1 MQKMNLI
8 EVLRRDLEKL
18 ECLTDALV
26 QDLHQIN
33 ECVLAGRFIPKELG
47 TKVSESLNETIQ
59 LQENIGEQFS
69 RLEIGKFPEK
79 AADIEKILEDYQEKL
94 ELKNKYMDTV
104 KFFMSLHSDEEEIEK
119 LLDGRKT
126 QLALLNLE
134 ELESE
139 EEFEQ
144 KLKPYILLKNTMQEK
159 DARKKYS
166 LLYQLTSFFEEAIF
180 YGVGSGKIT
189 SFQDEL
195 CCTSETEKAAEDF
208 SAAEMPETEFEIK
221 ETEALETEP
230 SPVQTEPEK
239 KMKISEEME
248 TKTEPEV
255 SSEAKE
261 PSPETESLPKTEED
275 TTDDNW
281 ENLGIEDASLVCYPE
296 KPGILK
302 TAISPKASD
311 KFGVSKFKNDIGKQ
325 SCLAKVDCLTETVN
339 GCAYSRESIVLYKNQ
354 NAGYYDQVSEKL
366 YQLGYLK
373 RYLVE
378 GMGEFYTLSAR
389 GVKAFT
395 SKDSLSFI
403 QKHSLDREKP
413 QMAGREEIEDTA
425 NSAIS
430 RLLLCSCYAKTKR
443 IDSRY
448 IFKTRKVCTA
458 EDYFLLF
465 LPCVQG
471 EFMVAYTGIVS
482 ENQTEF
488 LHLRKKIENL
498 QADHLLDYLIIVE
511 PDRELALHVAK
522 WLRAVADPK
531 TTVGYSAY
539 GETEVF
545 DVSTEEVLNIPSAE
559 EPDVVDK
566 DVDGGAAQEEV
577 EDQETSVHGS
587 DNMESAADTE
597 KEAEDT
603 DNPPETEVIKE
614 EIGEPE
620 NRETDKAQKI
630 APAAILEETS
640 VSEAVE
646 KKETEASG
654 PARQETEQKYTAVLS
669 GGVLTE
675 TEKQKYNTEYQ
686 EMLASGKFYAA
697 TAFLKSLSKEF
708 SYYESVYCQAAYALN
723 DPMEKCSYSSDNIIS
738 VFYEGDSPV
747 SDYYVISA
755 AVRNYFYDQF
765 NYDYSLP
772 QLQSTISGSSILK
785 DIHAVE
791 EIIYA
796 LQKFKT
802 EFQAGMDRYADYREK
817 EQSVLEEQMEK
828 TKREAKGYYENYS
841 SGNMK
846 ENASH
851 KRFIETSRLLLGPKS
866 DLSEYLQMVIEDNRD
881 MLDMLEEFLS
891 ENYVKDQAAI
901 CEENIDSAK
910 IECILDE
917 YWDRAAQN
925 IRLVKKSSDLMSSLR
940 MNLFKKVQKVVGVLC
955 NYVFLCRSNI
965 STKNDPAYMEYKK
978 SRKNLLENIEESL
991 DALSVSTQDTTEIM
1005 AGKKVLSETLTE
1017 IQSRISGAYKE
1028 GSYKYFYI
1036 NFLKNDKI
1044 LLDEEF
1050 LPILDEV
1057 LELPEFSVRNRIR
1070 RHYEESDAEN
1080 KSWEERIDDI
1090 YRQEDN
1096 YGSAELI
1103 FQYVENQEL
1112 PFENLEEQHSR
1123 MEQAVVYPE
1132 SDMENKRKEFIEDLE
1147 LAQSYGQTDNTVENT
1162 KEIILQIVETW
1173 FVWAKETKNYG
1184 FFSQILNAFLEK
1196 IHKDAKA
1203 REAELNDDLAVY
1215 LEKNKEYES
1224 NEAVAGIV
1232 EQIRGRISQQNYAA
1246 AEDLLN
1252 RLIRDDLDPEEEAL
1266 QQTDYLLEFLDEYDI
1281 NYKRTANSGTTLKSL
1296 ISSFRSNKDTRGA
1309 NKLLENWPKGAGV
1322 GENTIRIF
1330 LSALGFDAD
1339 TVKTEPR
1346 LQGKIE
1352 SYLVTLKSPENG
1364 RKSNYKHP
1372 IAAFGSEAETKGF
1385 RVVCLFGKTDAS
1397 RLIDTFK
1404 EIGNAKN
1411 TLVLLDYALSLSDR
1425 RILARKTKTDL
1436 SGKIFAVL
1444 DRVAVLYLAKHY
1456 AETAVNR
1463 MLMHIVMP
1471 FASYQPYINK
1481 SADVMPPEIFIGRR
1495 KELEKIES
1503 STGVN
1508 LVYGGRQLGK
1518 TALLRMAKKDIDKNE
1533 NGDRA
1538 IIVDAR
1544 EKDYRETAKAVS
1556 AALYDEGI
1564 VKKENI
1570 TDDWNV
1576 LARDIKNRLRDTEGP
1591 IQYFLLMIDEADTF
1605 IESCDAVNYQPFDA
1619 LKDIQSI
1626 GEGRFKF
1633 VVAGLRNIVRFKQ
1646 ASVLKN
1652 NIGLVHLESLTVKPF
1667 KAMEARELLEV
1678 PLSYLGFR
1686 FPKDND
1692 TEVLIST
1699 IFGTTNY
1706 FPGLLQLYCTK
1717 MIEAIRRDYAG
1728 YSESETPPYYV
1739 KKEHIKKVLA
1749 EQSLQDDIYDKFLI
1763 TLKVDDDDYY
1773 YIIALLVAYHYHEN
1787 RSSNG
1792 CNAQELLDLA
1802 DAFSI
1807 KKITELDTG
1816 KLTALMEEMRE
1827 LNVLQYTGD
1836 GRYRF
1841 TRHSF
1846 CQMMGTT
1853 QHIDDELVKYMED

>member
-26 QDLHQIN
+26 QDLPQIN
-33 ECVLAGRFIPKELG
+33 ECVLAGRFIPEERG

-59 LQENIGEQFS
+59 LQKNIGEQFS

-79 AADIEKILEDYQEKL
+79 ATDIEKILEDYQEKL

-159 DARKKYS
+159 DARKKFS
-166 LLYQLTSFFEEAIF
+166 MLYQLTSFFEEAIF

-195 CCTSETEKAAEDF
+195 CCTSETEE
-208 SAAEMPETEFEIK
+208 AAEMPETESEVK
-221 ETEALETEP
+221 KTEALETEP

-239 KMKISEEME
+239 KMKIPEEME
-248 TKTEPEV
+248 TKTEAEV
-255 SSEAKE
+255 PSEAKA
-261 PSPETESLPKTEED
+261 PSPEAESLPKTEED

-281 ENLGIEDASLVCYPE
+281 ENLGIEDASLVCHPE

-373 RYLVE
+373 KYLIE

-448 IFKTRKVCTA
+448 IFKTRQVCTA

-471 EFMVAYTGIVS
+471 EFMIGYTGIVS

-498 QADHLLDYLIIVE
+498 HADHLLDYLIIVE

-522 WLRAVADPK
+522 WLRAVTDPK
-531 TTVGYSAY
+531 TMVGYSAY

-566 DVDGGAAQEEV
+566 DVDGAAAREKA

-587 DNMESAADTE
+587 DNMESVADTE

-603 DNPPETEVIKE
+603 DNPPETEEIKE
-614 EIGEPE
+614 ETGEPE
-620 NRETDKAQKI
+620 NRETDEVEKI

-640 VSEAVE
+640 VSEDVE

-654 PARQETEQKYTAVLS
+654 PVRQETEQKYTAVLS
-669 GGVLTE
+669 GRVLTE

-686 EMLASGKFYAA
+686 EMLASGKFYVA

-796 LQKFKT
+796 LQKFKI

-978 SRKNLLENIEESL
+978 SRKNLLENLEESL

-1044 LLDEEF
+1044 ILDEEF

-1070 RHYEESDAEN
+1070 RHYEENDAEN

-1123 MEQAVVYPE
+1123 MEEAVVYPE

-1162 KEIILQIVETW
+1162 KEIILQVMETW

-1266 QQTDYLLEFLDEYDI
+1266 QQTDYLLEFLDEYDV

-1309 NKLLENWPKGAGV
+1309 NKLLENWPKGASV

-1544 EKDYRETAKAVS
+1544 EKDYRETARAVS
-1556 AALYDEGI
+1556 ASLYDEGI

-1576 LARDIKNRLRDTEGP
+1576 LARDIKNRLRDTEEP

>member
-1 MQKMNLI
+1 MPKINPV
-8 EVLRRDLEKL
+8 ENLRRDLEKL
-18 ECLTDALV
+18 NRLSDTLGL
-26 QDLHQIN
+26 DLPKIN
-33 ECVLAGRFIPKELG
+33 ECVRDGRFISEELG
-47 TKVSESLNETIQ
+47 KSVFGNLGEIVRM
-59 LQENIGEQFS
+59 QENIEKQFS
-69 RLEIGKFPEK
+69 SLEIGEMPDQISEL
-79 AADIEKILEDYQEKL
+79 EKILEEYQEKI
-94 ELKNKYMDTV
+94 ELKNKYLDIV
-104 KFFMSLHSDEEEIEK
+104 KFFMSLHSDEDEIEK
-119 LLDGRKT
+119 LLDERKT

-139 EEFEQ
+139 EEFSQ
-144 KLKPYILLKNTMQEK
+144 KLKPYILLKNTLEEK
-159 DARKKYS
+159 DMRKKFS
-166 LLYQLTSFFEEAIF
+166 MLYQLSSFFEEAIF
-180 YGVGSGKIT
+180 SGVGRGKIT
-189 SFQDEL
+189 SLQEEP
-195 CCTSETEKAAEDF
+195 CCTSETEANEGEIFPEAEI
-208 SAAEMPETEFEIK
+208 SENLSEEEIS
-221 ETEALETEP
+221 ESGQNL
-230 SPVQTEPEK
+230 VQTEAKEEIQ
-239 KMKISEEME
+239 ISEEPENEM
-248 TKTEPEV
+248 KTEISLEPKEL
-255 SSEAKE
+255 SQEA
-261 PSPETESLPKTEED
+261 ESVQEEDVDTTEE
-275 TTDDNW
+275 W
-281 ENLGIEDASLVCYPE
+281 KNLGIEDASLVLHQE
-296 KPGILK
+296 KSEILK
-302 TAISPKASD
+302 TEIAPKASD

-325 SCLAKVDCLTETVN
+325 SCVSKIDCLLEAVN
-339 GCAYSRESIVLYKNQ
+339 GCAYSKESIALYHNEEI
-354 NAGYYDQVSEKL
+354 GYYDQVTDKL
-366 YQLGYLK
+366 NQLGYLK
-373 RYLVE
+373 KYSIE
-378 GMGEFYTLSAR
+378 GMGEFFTLSGR
-389 GVKAFT
+389 GEKAFV

-403 QKHSLDREKP
+403 QKHSFHNEKP
-413 QMAGREEIEDTA
+413 QLARREDIKDTA

-430 RLLLCSCYAKTKR
+430 RLLLCGCYAKNLL
-443 IDSRY
+443 IDNSY
-448 IFKTRKVCTA
+448 IFKARNIITA
-458 EDYFLLF
+458 TDSFFLTF
-465 LPCVQG
+465 PYVQN
-471 EFMVAYTGIVS
+471 EFMVTYFGIVS
-482 ENQTEF
+482 ESPEEF
-488 LHLRKKIENL
+488 HAACEMLEKLH
-498 QADHLLDYLIIVE
+498 ADLAPDYLIIVE
-511 PDRELALHVAK
+511 PDRSLALHVAQ
-522 WLRAVADPK
+522 WVRTIVEPEI
-531 TTVGYSAY
+531 TVCYCAY
-539 GETEVF
+539 GETKFF
-545 DVSTEEVLNIPSAE
+545 DVSTENVLEITPSAE
-559 EPDVVDK
+559 EPDITGEDMEETAPIAFSAKEPVEEVLADVKSKVEK
-566 DVDGGAAQEEV
+566 DVV
-577 EDQETSVHGS
+577 
-587 DNMESAADTE
+587 MEN
-597 KEAEDT
+597 K
-603 DNPPETEVIKE
+603 PK
-614 EIGEPE
+614 
-620 NRETDKAQKI
+620 
-630 APAAILEETS
+630 PA
-640 VSEAVE
+640 V
-646 KKETEASG
+646 
-654 PARQETEQKYTAVLS
+654 PAFFS
-669 GGVLTE
+669 GVLTE
-675 TEKQKYNTEYQ
+675 TDKQKYNAEYQ
-686 EMLASGKFYAA
+686 DMLVSEKFYAA
-697 TAFLKSLSKEF
+697 MAFLKSLSKDF
-708 SYYESVYCQAAYALN
+708 PYYESVYRQTAYALN

-738 VFYEGDSPV
+738 VFYEGENPV

-772 QLQSTISGSSILK
+772 QLQSTISGSCILK

-802 EFQAGMDRYADYREK
+802 EFQTGMDRYADYREK
-817 EQSVLEEQMEK
+817 EQSFLEEQLEK
-828 TKREAKGYYENYS
+828 TRREAKGYYDNYS

-881 MLDMLEEFLS
+881 MLEMLEEYLS
-891 ENYVKDQAAI
+891 DNYVKDQAAI
-901 CEENIDSAK
+901 SEGNIDPAK
-910 IECILDE
+910 IEHILDE
-917 YWDRAAQN
+917 YWDKAAQN

-940 MNLFKKVQKVVGVLC
+940 MNLFKKVQKIVSVLC

-965 STKNDPAYMEYKK
+965 STKDDPVYMEYKK
-978 SRKNLLENIEESL
+978 NRKNLLENIDAAL
-991 DALSVSTQDTTEIM
+991 DALEPDSQDSIEIT
-1005 AGKKVLSETLTE
+1005 AGKKVLSETLKE
-1017 IQSRISGAYKE
+1017 IRSRIDGTYKE
-1028 GSYKYFYI
+1028 GNYKYFYI
-1036 NFLKNDKI
+1036 DFLKNDKI
-1044 LLDEEF
+1044 LLDEDL
-1050 LPILDEV
+1050 LPVLDEV
-1057 LELPEFSVRNRIR
+1057 LELPDFSVRNRIR
-1070 RHYEESDAEN
+1070 RHCEESSTED
-1080 KSWEERIDDI
+1080 KKWEERIDDI
-1090 YRQEDN
+1090 YRREDN

-1103 FQYVENQEL
+1103 FRYVESQGI
-1112 PFENLEEQHSR
+1112 PFENLDEQHSK
-1123 MEQAVVYPE
+1123 MDEAMTYPE

-1162 KEIILQIVETW
+1162 KEIILQIMETW
-1173 FVWAKETKNYG
+1173 FAWAKETKNYG
-1184 FFSQILNAFLEK
+1184 FFSQILDAFLEK
-1196 IHKDAKA
+1196 IHEDAKA

-1224 NEAVAGIV
+1224 NDAVAGIV
-1232 EQIRGRISQQNYAA
+1232 EQIRNRISQQNYAA

-1252 RLIRDDLDPEEEAL
+1252 RLIRNDLNLEEEVL

-1281 NYKRTANSGTTLKSL
+1281 NYKKTANSGTTLKSL
-1296 ISSFRSNKDTRGA
+1296 LSSFRNNKDTKGA

-1322 GENTIRIF
+1322 GENTIKIF
-1330 LSALGFDAD
+1330 LSALGFDTD
-1339 TVKTEPR
+1339 TVKAEPR

-1352 SYLVTLKSPENG
+1352 SYLVVLKSPQNG

-1385 RVVCLFGKTDAS
+1385 RAVCLFGKTDAS

-1411 TLVLLDYALSLSDR
+1411 TLVILDYALSLADR

-1463 MLMHIVMP
+1463 MLMHVVMP

-1495 KELEKIES
+1495 NELEKIES
-1503 STGVN
+1503 PTGVN

-1518 TALLRMAKKDIDKNE
+1518 TALLRMAKKDIDQNE

-1544 EKDYRETAKAVS
+1544 EKNYYETAKAVS

-1570 TDDWNV
+1570 TDDWGV
-1576 LARDIKNRLRDTEGP
+1576 LARDIKNRLRDEEEP
-1591 IQYFLLMIDEADTF
+1591 IPYFLLMIDEADVF

-1619 LKDIQSI
+1619 LKDIQSV

-1706 FPGLLQLYCTK
+1706 FPGLIQLYCTK

-1792 CNAQELLDLA
+1792 CNAQELLELA

-1807 KKITELDTG
+1807 RKITELDPE

-1853 QHIDDELVKYMED
+1853 QHIDDELEKYMED